1 MVFDTLKFLFI
12 CLEVVLL
19 FNLLIVVH
27 ELGHFLA
34 ARWRGLVVEK
44 FAIWFGKPIW
54 SKTIGGVEY
63 RLGSI
68 PAGGF
73 VAIPQLAPMEALE
86 GKVENDRATLP
97 PVKPLDKI
105 IVAAAGPVFSF
116 GLAIIFSVIVWV
128 VGKPAS
134 QADAST
140 VIGTVLKDGPAAQ
153 AGLQAGDKILTVDG
167 HKVTR
172 FSPMG
177 KARESII
184 WNVARSET
192 PTIQITAERDGQV
205 KEFTVAPAAPER
217 EGWGRRNIKQI
228 LIAPAQSARVAQ
240 VMKDSP
246 AAEAGLKS
254 QDIILAAN
262 DQKLIGIGD
271 LADLLKTN
279 GTKPMTLTI
288 ERDGR
293 EQQVTVTPRI
303 PVSGE
308 KNPMIGV
315 RWDER
320 GVTTIIH
327 PSPWEQVTGSVNT
340 IVETLAAV
348 MSPKS
353 GITVQHLSGP
363 VGIMRLY
370 YQLFESPDGW
380 RLALWFSVVLNVN
393 LALLNMLPIPV
404 LDGGHITLA
413 IIEGIRRKP
422 INVRLLEVVQTACA
436 FVIIG
441 LMMYLTFYDVIDLP
455 WKKDKT
461 PDLPEVKFAPSAVPA
476 APSPTP

>member
-1 MVFDTLKFLFI
+1 MVFDTLKFIFI
-12 CLEVVLL
+12 CVEVVLL

-68 PAGGF
+68 PAGGY

-86 GKVENDRATLP
+86 GKVENDRSTLP

-116 GLAIIFSVIVWV
+116 GLAIVFSVIVWV

-140 VIGTVLKDGPAAQ
+140 VIGYVIPNGPAAK
-153 AGLQAGDKILTVDG
+153 AGLEAGDEILTVDG
-167 HKVTR
+167 HTVNR

-177 KARESII
+177 KARESVI

-192 PTIQITAERDGQV
+192 PTIPITVKRDGQV
-205 KEFTVAPAAPER
+205 KEFSVAPEVPER
-217 EGWGRRNIKQI
+217 KGWGRKNIKQI
-228 LIAPAQSARVAQ
+228 MIVPAQSARIAK

-246 AAEAGLKS
+246 AAAAGLQP
-254 QDIILAAN
+254 QDIILSAN
-262 DQKLIGIGD
+262 GQKLVGVGELSEI
-271 LADLLKTN
+271 LKEN
-279 GTKPMTLTI
+279 GTKPLVLAV
-288 ERDGR
+288 ERDKK
-293 EQQVTVTPRI
+293 EIQVTVTPQV

-308 KNPMIGV
+308 KKAMIGV
-315 RWDER
+315 QWDER
-320 GVTTIIH
+320 GVTSIVH
-327 PSPWEQVTGSVNT
+327 PSPWEQLSGSVNT

-348 MSPKS
+348 MSPRS

-422 INVRLLEVVQTACA
+422 INIRLLEVVQTACA

-441 LMMYLTFYDVIDLP
+441 LMLYLTFYDSIDLFGRKEKAP
-455 WKKDKT
+455 EQE
-461 PDLPEVKFAPSAVPA
+461 EVKFAPSAVPPAPA
-476 APSPTP
+476 ATP